1 MLVRYFAAACAA
13 AGVEEEHHDLP
24 EGTAL
29 DGLIAALLAVDRR
42 IERSSGNFSLAMII
56 GRSSFLRNGVA
67 LREHGAKL
75 GTGDVVDVLPPFAG
89 G

>member
-13 AGVEEEHHDLP
+13 PGVEEEHHDLP

-29 DGLIAALLAVDRR
+29 DGLIAAILAVDRR
-42 IERSSGNFSLAMII
+42 IERSTGNFSLAMII
-56 GRSSFLRNGVA
+56 DRSSFLRNGD
-67 LREHGAKL
+67 HGAKL
-75 GTGDVVDVLPPFAG
+75 STGDVVDVLPPFAG

>member
-1 MLVRYFAAACAA
+1 MLVRYFSAACAA

-42 IERSSGNFSLAMII
+42 IERSSGNF
-56 GRSSFLRNGVA
+56 FW
-67 LREHGAKL
+67 
-75 GTGDVVDVLPPFAG
+75 P
-89 G
+89 